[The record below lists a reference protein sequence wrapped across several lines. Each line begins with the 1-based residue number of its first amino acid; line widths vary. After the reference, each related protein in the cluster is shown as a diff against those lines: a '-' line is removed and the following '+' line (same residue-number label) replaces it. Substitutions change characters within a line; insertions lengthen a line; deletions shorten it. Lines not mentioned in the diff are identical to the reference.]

1 MKPQNDPTE
10 PHQGKRHGHI
20 RNLNN
25 GLKKIESVLEE
36 SQEIEDICAG
46 EWCTNIGLSLDK
58 MAKDL
63 YSISV
68 PRWVPDDYARTVRA
82 MRLKLH
88 ELYTRYNG
96 ACSQCNN

>member
-1 MKPQNDPTE
+1 MKPPQETAG
-10 PHQGKRHGHI
+10 PHQIPQHGYI
-20 RNLNN
+20 KNLNN
-25 GLKKIESVLEE
+25 CLKKIERDLEK

-46 EWCTNIGLSLDK
+46 QRCRTIGLSLDR

-68 PRWVPDDYARTVRA
+68 PRWVADDYARTVRA

-88 ELYTRYNG
+88 ELYTRYHG
-96 ACSQCNN
+96 VCSHCNN